1 MNNKIKLTT
10 TLLVL
15 FTMMAS
21 CKKDS
26 FSPKIIFSQ
35 QGEIISDDTIPAY
48 LGQSDTLTI
57 ETFTDLN
64 ANPVYHRRHN
74 DNMEET
80 LTPASSDLSVVEQSF
95 SDVRTD
101 KVEISTLFN
110 PDEYTKGDVISIA
123 VQISTMNGASL
134 QDEVYYVVQ

>member
-1 MNNKIKLTT
+1 MNNKIKLATA
-10 TLLVL
+10 LLVL

-21 CKKDS
+21 CKKDTS
-26 FSPKIIFSQ
+26 SPKIIFSSHR
-35 QGEIISDDTIPAY
+35 EVISDDTIPAY

-64 ANPVYHRRHN
+64 ANPVYRRRHD
-74 DNMEET
+74 DNMEES
-80 LTPASSDLSVVEQSF
+80 LTSASPDLSLIDQSF

-101 KVEISTLFN
+101 KVEISTLFTSN
-110 PDEYTKGDVISIA
+110 EYAKGDVISIT
-123 VQISTMNGASL
+123 VQISTMDGASL